1 MTLIEAGG
9 LAGATYAI
17 IRLGEWFIQGQL
29 ARVKKD
35 IGNGDGSNGNGKGS
49 FGEEDRKTVADILE
63 RLKNF
68 GEFSPED
75 ARRLME
81 AAKNSWV
88 LIDQIK
94 QIFDALLR
102 SDKDGVL
109 LIYRPPQWEETM
121 AGLLLTL
128 KEISNNTKETTNQI
142 ERIAL
147 IQQQTMKN
155 QDRLEQKLTEHDS
168 RRR

>member
-9 LAGATYAI
+9 LASAGYAI
-17 IRLGEWFIQGQL
+17 IRLGEWFVQGQM
-29 ARVKKD
+29 ARVKKGGGSD
-35 IGNGDGSNGNGKGS
+35 SGEAKCGFGDA
-49 FGEEDRKTVADILE
+49 DRRAVAEILE
-63 RLKNF
+63 KLKTF
-68 GEFSPED
+68 GQFSQED
-75 ARRLME
+75 SRRLIE

-109 LIYRPPQWEETM
+109 LIYRPPLWEETM
-121 AGLLLTL
+121 TSLLMTL
-128 KEISNNTKETTNQI
+128 KEISSNTKETTNQI

-147 IQQQTMKN
+147 IQQQTIKN
-155 QDRLEQKLTEHDS
+155 QERMEQKLSEHDS